1 MLNRWEQ
8 VSRYNFLPFCS
19 FFHSP
24 LKPFSGKLDSGLFA
38 SDVTSA
44 SFSIGVSIWNISSCF
59 YREKRRRGGAV
70 KFSVN
75 VKKGGEEKIGDTRDF
90 LFHRVFRRVPAKEV
104 EIRESW
110 DRWKEGGVRNEED
123 ETRRIFSN
131 ARIKDTCEQLPTFR
145 ATFAFPRD
153 LCVKITRGIS

>member
-1 MLNRWEQ
+1 M
-8 VSRYNFLPFCS
+8 
-19 FFHSP
+19 
-24 LKPFSGKLDSGLFA
+24 
-38 SDVTSA
+38 
-44 SFSIGVSIWNISSCF
+44 
-59 YREKRRRGGAV
+59 
-70 KFSVN
+70 
-75 VKKGGEEKIGDTRDF
+75 GDTRDF